1 MKSKVNVLIAG
12 MQSVRQAG
20 SRQAWWQ
27 DDNMYGQQYSVWP
40 SWGDQGGDIISDAS
54 HHLAASPTLAFRVST
69 LNTEKQYKE
78 GGVSGGQSYHHLDF
92 STFIKISF
100 FQIFC
105 PVRPGERVMKLLL
118 LYHLTVPP
126 SVPSVGRPSLVI
138 ARYLAGR
145 DCKEVAHIVKISN
158 HDRPSLPS
166 QPRDHFHIS
175 QNWSNLFLCPSDKEV
190 WPLVV
195 SKNRPC

>member
-1 MKSKVNVLIAG
+1 
-12 MQSVRQAG
+12 
-20 SRQAWWQ
+20 
-27 DDNMYGQQYSVWP
+27 MYGQQYSVWP
-40 SWGDQGGDIISDAS
+40 SQCDQGGDIISDAS
-54 HHLAASPTLAFRVST
+54 HHLTPPSSLTIPCIPSVNLKYGKTI
-69 LNTEKQYKE
+69 Q
-78 GGVSGGQSYHHLDF
+78 GGVSGGQGYHHLDF
-92 STFIKISF
+92 STFIRIF
-100 FQIFC
+100 FLQIFC

-126 SVPSVGRPSLVI
+126 SVPSVWRPSLVI

-175 QNWSNLFLCPSDKEV
+175 QN
-190 WPLVV
+190 
-195 SKNRPC
+195 